1 MKLSWQ
7 PKKLL
12 LKETFSISYGNY
24 DFRDALLISLSY
36 KDKIGFGECVAIN
49 YYGINLDEFILKL
62 KEIQTKIEAKEI
74 VHPKEFYQFLTSLN
88 LHSFLCSAL
97 DCAYWDLYGKLE
109 NKSFSQ
115 LNNLNSS
122 NLPESSYTISIAFV
136 DEQIQKIQ
144 NSDWQKFKVKCNGL
158 DQNYTFKLLETGK
171 QIALDSNTSFSDDD
185 CNFLQNNELTRNFL
199 YIEQPRPVGE
209 FQVLNKNLNAVWMAD
224 EDCQNSSYLEKLQ
237 PHYSAIN
244 IKLMKCG
251 GITPALELIR
261 EAKKFGYKIMIGCMT
276 ESSVGISAG
285 IAVAPLCDFADLD
298 GANLISNDFARGSF
312 VEKGK
317 LILSENAGLGISL
330 L

>member
-36 KDKIGFGECVAIN
+36 KDKTGFGECVAIN

-62 KEIQTKIEAKEI
+62 KENQTKIEAKEI

-109 NKSFSQ
+109 NTSFSQ

-158 DQNYTFKLLETGK
+158 DRNNIYKLLETGK

-185 CNFLQNNELTRNFL
+185 CNFLQNNELAKNFL

-285 IAVAPLCDFADLD
+285 IAVASLCDFADLD